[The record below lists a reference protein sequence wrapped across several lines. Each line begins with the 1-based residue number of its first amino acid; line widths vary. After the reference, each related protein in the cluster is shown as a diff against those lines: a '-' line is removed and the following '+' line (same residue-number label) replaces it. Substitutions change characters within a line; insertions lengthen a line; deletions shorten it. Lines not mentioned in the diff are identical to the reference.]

1 MIVLAALNEDSFWAQ
16 NRAFNAQKYSQG
28 ELGRRF
34 GRLFLILN
42 AAINQKIQKKN
53 RIIGTLGTS
62 SIYTLTED
70 LFKKTKKGFHRKSP
84 RDFHFLWLPLPEVMK
99 WKNLLINDPKTMPK

>member
-42 AAINQKIQKKN
+42 TAINQKIQKKI

-62 SIYTLTED
+62 SIYTLTA
-70 LFKKTKKGFHRKSP
+70 R
-84 RDFHFLWLPLPEVMK
+84 PLSLSRSFVG
-99 WKNLLINDPKTMPK
+99 LVGLII

>member
-1 MIVLAALNEDSFWAQ
+1 MIVLAALNEDSFWAP

-42 AAINQKIQKKN
+42 TAINQKMQKKQ
-53 RIIGTLGTS
+53 T
-62 SIYTLTED
+62 
-70 LFKKTKKGFHRKSP
+70 KKTLRSIQRNNYFSEFY
-84 RDFHFLWLPLPEVMK
+84 D
-99 WKNLLINDPKTMPK
+99 